1 MTLSDMVEK
10 LGLELTIEIVTK
22 TNLAAG
28 YEEWIAAANFEL
40 VNKTAKIWDKHQFA
54 CLFAK
59 AMLTTAKTVPDLVQA
74 LRTFDRLVSPQRHW
88 AAQVDPLYKALD
100 QPMSEWAQ
108 CKEVLVLLT
117 DERLVI
123 DPSCPMKVYLM
134 RRVGVWALE
143 LATSFEDY
151 AYLAALEHDRAELSH
166 VSSAAFE
173 KMRSMASTIE
183 HRVRLLEEARKRRS
197 RFADQIYQ
205 EIADAVL
212 ASRS

>member
-59 AMLTTAKTVPDLVQA
+59 AMLTTAKTVAELAQA
-74 LRTFDRLVSPQRHW
+74 LRTFDRLVSPERHW
-88 AAQVDPLYKALD
+88 EAQVDPIYKALD
-100 QPMSEWAQ
+100 QPMTEWAQ

-117 DERLVI
+117 DERLAI
-123 DPSCPMKVYLM
+123 DPSYPVKVYLM
-134 RRVGVWALE
+134 RRVGVRALE
-143 LATSFEDY
+143 LATRFEDY
-151 AYLAALEHDRAELSH
+151 AYLAALEHDRAELRH

-173 KMRSMASTIE
+173 KMRPMADTLE
-183 HRVRLLEEARKRRS
+183 KRVALLAEARQRRW
-197 RFADQIYQ
+197 RHADQIYE